1 MTKAASHL
9 DGEYAAFG
17 KVISGMD
24 IVHEIENVKT
34 GSNDK
39 PKEDVVIK
47 SIKVDTKGADYP
59 EPEKH

>member
-1 MTKAASHL
+1 
-9 DGEYAAFG
+9 
-17 KVISGMD
+17 MD